1 MRALALASHRP
12 CGHSLLID
20 PFPPAAR
27 FSTFAPEFAQHLY
40 TATGLDRIVADWP
53 SDPLHPKRGS
63 QLPTPK
69 GLLENVRV
77 YKYLPGEFFGPHYD
91 ESVPSPV
98 NPSFFSQWTLLIYLN
113 EKGVPVEGG
122 DTIFHLPGRKN
133 EMLAVQ
139 PERGAAMLHRHG
151 SSCMRHEGAPVL
163 KGVKWILRSDLLY
176 GS

>member
-1 MRALALASHRP
+1 MSRSLTVAL
-12 CGHSLLID
+12 
-20 PFPPAAR
+20 PAAC
-27 FSTFAPEFAQHLY
+27 FSTFAPDFAQHLY
-40 TATGLDRIVADWP
+40 TSTGLDKIVADWP

-63 QLPTPK
+63 KLPTPK

-77 YKYLPGEFFGPHYD
+77 YKYEEGQYFGEHYD

-98 NPSFFSQWTLLIYLN
+98 DPKLFTQWTLLIYLN
-113 EKGVPVEGG
+113 EKGAPVEGG
-122 DTIFHLPGRKN
+122 ETIFHLPGKKG
-133 EMLAVQ
+133 ETLAVR